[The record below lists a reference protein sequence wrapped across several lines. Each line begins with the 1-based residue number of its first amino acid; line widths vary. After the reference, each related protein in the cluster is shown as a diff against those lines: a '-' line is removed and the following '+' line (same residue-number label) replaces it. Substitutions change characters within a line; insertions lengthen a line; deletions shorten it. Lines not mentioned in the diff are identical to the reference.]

1 MNKILQFIL
10 ILIGKIPFKILYIM
24 SEVILFFVYRIFN
37 YRIETV
43 QKNLKN
49 SFPKYSLRDLI
60 KIEKK
65 FYRNFCDI
73 LIENLLLFTISKNE
87 LKKRMVL
94 LNPEIFDTL
103 YNKDKGAIL
112 IGAHYNN
119 WEWMALSLAL
129 YAKQD
134 VYTVYKP
141 LNNKTINDIML
152 KARERFGANIVPME
166 SFAKTVLKNKNRS
179 TINLMLADQSP
190 HKSKVDYYCTFL
202 NQDTPVYLGPDKLV
216 NAANLE
222 FLFIEVNRLKR
233 GYYEMKIVPLKDKSI
248 EENKSMT
255 LLHVNHLEKIIN
267 DQPENWLWSH
277 KRWKNSRKK

>member
-73 LIENLLLFTISKNE
+73 LVENLLLLTISENE

-222 FLFIEVNRLKR
+222 FLFVEVNRLKR
-233 GYYEMKIVPLKDKSI
+233 GYYQMKIVPLKDKSI

>member
-49 SFPKYSLRDLI
+49 SFPKHSLRDLI

-73 LIENLLLFTISKNE
+73 LLENLLLFTISENE

-119 WEWMALSLAL
+119 WEWMALSLGV

-134 VYTVYKP
+134 VFSVYKP

-152 KARERFGANIVPME
+152 KARERFGANIVPMA
-166 SFAKTVLKNKNRS
+166 SFAKTVLENKNRS

-202 NQDTPVYLGPDKLV
+202 NQDTPVYLGPEKLV

-222 FLFIEVNRLKR
+222 FLFVEVHRIKR
-233 GYYEMKIVPLKDKSI
+233 GYYEMKIVPLNDKSK
-248 EENKSMT
+248 EEKGSMT

>member
-1 MNKILQFIL
+1 MK
-10 ILIGKIPFKILYIM
+10 
-24 SEVILFFVYRIFN
+24 
-37 YRIETV
+37 
-43 QKNLKN
+43 
-49 SFPKYSLRDLI
+49 
-60 KIEKK
+60 KK
-65 FYRNFCDI
+65 FYRNFCDV
-73 LIENLLLFTISKNE
+73 LLENLLLYTISEKE
-87 LKKRMVL
+87 LKKRMKL
-94 LNPEIFDTL
+94 LNPEIFDDL
-103 YNKDKGAIL
+103 HKKNKGAIL

-134 VYTVYKP
+134 IFTVYKP
-141 LNNKTINDIML
+141 LNNKIINDIML

-222 FLFIEVNRLKR
+222 FLFVEVNRLKR

>member
-1 MNKILQFIL
+1 
-10 ILIGKIPFKILYIM
+10 
-24 SEVILFFVYRIFN
+24 
-37 YRIETV
+37 
-43 QKNLKN
+43 
-49 SFPKYSLRDLI
+49 
-60 KIEKK
+60 
-65 FYRNFCDI
+65 
-73 LIENLLLFTISKNE
+73 
-87 LKKRMVL
+87 
-94 LNPEIFDTL
+94 
-103 YNKDKGAIL
+103 
-112 IGAHYNN
+112 
-119 WEWMALSLAL
+119 
-129 YAKQD
+129 
-134 VYTVYKP
+134 
-141 LNNKTINDIML
+141 ML
-152 KARERFGANIVPME
+152 KARQRFGANIVPME

-222 FLFIEVNRLKR
+222 FLFVEVNRLKR

>member
-24 SEVILFFVYRIFN
+24 SEVTLFFVYRIFN

-49 SFPKYSLRDLI
+49 SFPKCSLRDLI

-73 LIENLLLFTISKNE
+73 LVENLLLFTISENE

-222 FLFIEVNRLKR
+222 FLFVEVNRLKR
-233 GYYEMKIVPLKDKSI
+233 GYYQMKIVPLKDKSI

-267 DQPENWLWSH
+267 HQPENWLWSH

>member
-73 LIENLLLFTISKNE
+73 LVENLLLFTISENE
-87 LKKRMVL
+87 LKKSMVL

-129 YAKQD
+129 YSKQD

-166 SFAKTVLKNKNRS
+166 FFAKTVLKNKNRS

-222 FLFIEVNRLKR
+222 FLFVEVNRLKR
-233 GYYEMKIVPLKDKSI
+233 GYYQMKIVPLKDKSI

>member
-1 MNKILQFIL
+1 MNKILPFIL
-10 ILIGKIPFKILYIM
+10 ILIGKVPYKVLYIL
-24 SEVILFFVYRIFN
+24 SEVMLFIVYRIFR
-37 YRIETV
+37 YRIDTV

-49 SFPKYSLRDLI
+49 SFPKHSLIDLK

-65 FYRNFCDI
+65 FYRNFCDVI
-73 LIENLLLFTISKNE
+73 LENLLLYTISEKE
-87 LKKRMVL
+87 LKKRMKL
-94 LNPEIFDTL
+94 LKPEIFDAL

-119 WEWMALSLAL
+119 WEWMALSLGV

-134 VYTVYKP
+134 VFSVYKP
-141 LNNKTINDIML
+141 LNNKTINALML
-152 KARERFGANIVPME
+152 KARERFGANIVPMA
-166 SFAKTVLKNKNRS
+166 SFAKTVLENKNRA
-179 TINLMLADQSP
+179 TINLMLTDQSP
-190 HKSKVDYYCTFL
+190 HKSKVDFYCTFL
-202 NQDTPVYLGPDKLV
+202 NQDTPVYLGPEKLV

-222 FLFIEVNRLKR
+222 LLFVEVHRVKR
-233 GYYEMKIVPLKDKSI
+233 GFYEMKIVTFKDKSI
-248 EENKSMT
+248 EEKESKT

>member
-73 LIENLLLFTISKNE
+73 LVENLLLFTISENE

-222 FLFIEVNRLKR
+222 FLFVEVNRLKR
-233 GYYEMKIVPLKDKSI
+233 GYYQMKIVPLKDKSI

>member
-1 MNKILQFIL
+1 MNKILPFIL
-10 ILIGKIPFKILYIM
+10 ILIGKVPYKILYIL
-24 SEVILFFVYRIFN
+24 SEVMLFIVYRIFR
-37 YRIETV
+37 YRIDTV

-49 SFPKYSLRDLI
+49 SFPKHSLIDLK

-65 FYRNFCDI
+65 FYRNFCDV
-73 LIENLLLFTISKNE
+73 LLENLLLYTISEKE
-87 LKKRMVL
+87 LKKRMKL
-94 LNPEIFDTL
+94 LDPEIFDTL

-119 WEWMALSLAL
+119 WEWMALSLGV

-134 VYTVYKP
+134 VFSVYKP
-141 LNNKTINDIML
+141 LNNKTINALMM
-152 KARERFGANIVPME
+152 KARERFGANTVPMA
-166 SFAKTVLKNKNRS
+166 SFAKTVLKNKNRA
-179 TINLMLADQSP
+179 TINLMLTDQSP

-202 NQDTPVYLGPDKLV
+202 NQDTPVYLGPEKLV
-216 NAANLE
+216 NTANLE
-222 FLFIEVNRLKR
+222 LLFIEVHRVKR
-233 GYYEMKIVPLKDKSI
+233 GFYEMKIVTLKDKSK
-248 EENKSMT
+248 EEKESKT

>member
-24 SEVILFFVYRIFN
+24 SEVTLFFVYRIFN

-49 SFPKYSLRDLI
+49 SFPKHSLTDLTR
-60 KIEKK
+60 IEKK

-73 LIENLLLFTISKNE
+73 LLENLLLYSISEKE
-87 LKKRMVL
+87 LQKRMKL
-94 LNPEIFDTL
+94 LNPEIFDSL
-103 YNKDKGAIL
+103 YNKNKGAIL

-202 NQDTPVYLGPDKLV
+202 NQDTPVYLGPEKLL
-216 NAANLE
+216 NAAKLE
-222 FLFIEVNRLKR
+222 FLFVEVHRIKR
-233 GYYEMKIVPLKDKSI
+233 GFYEMKIVPLNDKSK
-248 EENKSMT
+248 EEKGSKT

>member
-73 LIENLLLFTISKNE
+73 LVENLLLFTISENE

-103 YNKDKGAIL
+103 YNKNKGAIL

-119 WEWMALSLAL
+119 WEWMALSLGL

-134 VYTVYKP
+134 VFSVYKP

-166 SFAKTVLKNKNRS
+166 SFAKTVLENKNRS

-222 FLFIEVNRLKR
+222 FLFVEVNRLKR

>member
-24 SEVILFFVYRIFN
+24 SEVTLFFVYRIFN

-49 SFPKYSLRDLI
+49 SFPKCSLRDLI

-73 LIENLLLFTISKNE
+73 LVENLLLFTISENE

-222 FLFIEVNRLKR
+222 FLFVEVNRLKR

-248 EENKSMT
+248 ENKSMT

-267 DQPENWLWSH
+267 HQPENWLWSH

>member
-24 SEVILFFVYRIFN
+24 SEVTLFFVYRIFN

-49 SFPKYSLRDLI
+49 SFPKYSLRDLM

-73 LIENLLLFTISKNE
+73 LIENLLLFTISENE

-222 FLFIEVNRLKR
+222 FLFVEVNRLKR

>member
-1 MNKILQFIL
+1 MNKILPFIL
-10 ILIGKIPFKILYIM
+10 ILIGKVPYKVLYIL
-24 SEVILFFVYRIFN
+24 SEVMLFIVYRIFR
-37 YRIETV
+37 YRIDTV

-49 SFPKYSLRDLI
+49 SFPKHSLIDLK

-65 FYRNFCDI
+65 FYRNFCDVI
-73 LIENLLLFTISKNE
+73 LENLLLYTISEKE
-87 LKKRMVL
+87 LKKRMKL
-94 LNPEIFDTL
+94 LNPEIFDAL

-119 WEWMALSLAL
+119 WEWMALSLGV

-134 VYTVYKP
+134 VFSVYKP
-141 LNNKTINDIML
+141 LNNKTINALML
-152 KARERFGANIVPME
+152 KARERFGANIVPMA
-166 SFAKTVLKNKNRS
+166 SFAKTVLENKNRA
-179 TINLMLADQSP
+179 TINLMLTDQSP
-190 HKSKVDYYCTFL
+190 HKSKVDFYCTFL
-202 NQDTPVYLGPDKLV
+202 NQDTPVYLGPEKLV

-222 FLFIEVNRLKR
+222 LLFVEVHRVKR
-233 GYYEMKIVPLKDKSI
+233 GFYEMKIVTLKDKSI
-248 EENKSMT
+248 EEKESKT

>member
-73 LIENLLLFTISKNE
+73 LVENLLLFTISENE

-222 FLFIEVNRLKR
+222 FLFVEVNRLKR